1 MAVEVGA
8 LYRDH
13 APRVWRYVRAR
24 LASDADAEDVTSEV
38 FTRAMGSLHR
48 FDPAK
53 GTEAAWILGIARN
66 TVADHWRRRRPEDPA
81 ADPPEHGRDRIAAA
95 DWDDTP
101 AEAAV
106 RRDVAS
112 SVLAHLGALSERER
126 EAIALRFGAE
136 LSSPEIG
143 EAMDISPTAARMLV
157 HRGVSKLREVM
168 DRG

>member
-24 LASDADAEDVTSEV
+24 LPSDADAEDVTSEV

-48 FDPAK
+48 FDLSK
-53 GTEAAWILGIARN
+53 GTEAAWIVGIARHA
-66 TVADHWRRRRPEDPA
+66 TADFWRRRSPEDPS
-81 ADPPEHGRDRIAAA
+81 ADPPETTSERWSDGPADAAIRDESAR
-95 DWDDTP
+95 T
-101 AEAAV
+101 
-106 RRDVAS
+106 
-112 SVLAHLGALSERER
+112 VLGHLSTLSDRER
-126 EAIALRFGAE
+126 EAVALRFGAE

-143 EAMDISPTAARMLV
+143 AVMDISPTAARMLV
-157 HRGVSKLREVM
+157 HRGVGKLREVM

>member
-13 APRVWRYVRAR
+13 APQVWRYAR
-24 LASDADAEDVTSEV
+24 TRLPTDADAEDVTSEV

-53 GTEAAWILGIARN
+53 GTEAAWVLGIARN
-66 TVADHWRRRRPEDPA
+66 VTADFWRRRKPEDPTETPPETGPQVWSDVA
-81 ADPPEHGRDRIAAA
+81 AD
-95 DWDDTP
+95 
-101 AEAAV
+101 AAV
-106 RRDVAS
+106 RHDDARS
-112 SVLAHLGALSERER
+112 LLAHLTVLSDRER
-126 EAIALRFGAE
+126 EAVALRFGAE

-157 HRGVSKLREVM
+157 HRGVTKLREVI